1 MIKPGPVFTPPQTPA
16 ARCLHLV
23 RLNPIITRSELVEA
37 TGLSQPTITRAT
49 AALLE
54 AGLVQERT
62 DLTRTRGRGRPTVPL
77 EVADSKWMLAGI
89 AIGTSQTHI
98 ALFDTMGRTLREDDI
113 STPVA
118 HLSES
123 DFIEHIMAGVN
134 RLTTGTA
141 RTLVSVGVTTSGAVD
156 EDGLVWASNLGW
168 EGVDIAARL
177 RYQFNVPV
185 VVSSAIPA
193 ILGSETQ
200 SADLDKTGNVLVL
213 FADDSTGAALST
225 KDGVTQLV
233 PLPTISSKLLNL
245 QDASSED
252 NVATQAVLDA
262 LAVNDVH
269 ASSLAEAAQL
279 AENNA
284 TAREILDERARLLG
298 SIAADLVIEHNPV
311 TVVLA
316 GSAFIDDPNAAQ
328 IFAASVR
335 QLIAER
341 RAAHSTGDQHAS
353 DDASSDLADSVYA
366 DENAEQPA
374 SNDDVHELQLRL
386 IPTHREIVRAIARAA
401 ALDPLLRV
409 PLTLQPD
416 GSSLESAAPRRR
428 ASLRS

>member
-1 MIKPGPVFTPPQTPA
+1 MIKPGSVFSPPQTPA

-77 EVADSKWMLAGI
+77 EVADNKWILAGI
-89 AIGTSQTHI
+89 AIGTSRTHI

-118 HLSES
+118 RLSES

-134 RLTTGTA
+134 RLTTGIS
-141 RTLVSVGVTTSGAVD
+141 RTLVSVGVTTSGNVD
-156 EDGLVWASNLGW
+156 EDGLVWAANLGW

-200 SADLDKTGNVLVL
+200 SADLNQTGKVLVL

-225 KDGVTQLV
+225 EEGVTQLV
-233 PLPTISSKLLNL
+233 PLPRISSELLNL
-245 QDASSED
+245 HDAASED

-262 LAVNDVH
+262 LAAREIS
-269 ASSLAEAAQL
+269 ASTLAEAATI
-279 AENNA
+279 AEDNE
-284 TAREILDERARLLG
+284 TARGILDERAHLLA
-298 SIAADLVIEHNPV
+298 SIAADLVTEHNPV

-316 GSAFIDDPNAAQ
+316 GSAFIDDPHAAKL
-328 IFAASVR
+328 F
-335 QLIAER
+335 
-341 RAAHSTGDQHAS
+341 
-353 DDASSDLADSVYA
+353 ASSLRQHNTDA
-366 DENAEQPA
+366 
-374 SNDDVHELQLRL
+374 QLRL
-386 IPTHREIVRAIARAA
+386 IPTHREIVRAIARAV

-409 PLTLQPD
+409 PLSLQP
-416 GSSLESAAPRRR
+416 ST
-428 ASLRS
+428 ASVRS

>member
-1 MIKPGPVFTPPQTPA
+1 MIKPGSVFSPPQTPA

-77 EVADSKWMLAGI
+77 EVADNKWILAGI
-89 AIGTSQTHI
+89 AIGTSRTHI

-118 HLSES
+118 RLSES

-134 RLTTGTA
+134 RLTTGIS
-141 RTLVSVGVTTSGAVD
+141 RTLVSVGVTTSGNVD
-156 EDGLVWASNLGW
+156 EDGLVWAANLGW
-168 EGVDIAARL
+168 EGIDIAARL

-200 SADLDKTGNVLVL
+200 SADLNQTGKVLVL

-225 KDGVTQLV
+225 EEGVTQLV
-233 PLPTISSKLLNL
+233 PLPRISSELLNL
-245 QDASSED
+245 NDASSED

-262 LAVNDVH
+262 LAAREIS
-269 ASSLAEAAQL
+269 ASTLAEAATI
-279 AENNA
+279 AEDNE
-284 TAREILDERARLLG
+284 TARGILDERARLLA
-298 SIAADLVIEHNPV
+298 SIAADLVAEHNPV

-316 GSAFIDDPNAAQ
+316 GSAFIDDPHAAKL
-328 IFAASVR
+328 FACSLR
-335 QLIAER
+335 Q
-341 RAAHSTGDQHAS
+341 HNT
-353 DDASSDLADSVYA
+353 DA
-366 DENAEQPA
+366 
-374 SNDDVHELQLRL
+374 QLRL
-386 IPTHREIVRAIARAA
+386 IPTHREIVRAIARAV

-409 PLTLQPD
+409 PLSLQP
-416 GSSLESAAPRRR
+416 ST
-428 ASLRS
+428 ASVRS

>member
-1 MIKPGPVFTPPQTPA
+1 MIKPGSVFSPPQTPA

-77 EVADSKWMLAGI
+77 EVADNKWILAGI
-89 AIGTSQTHI
+89 AIGTSRTHI

-118 HLSES
+118 RLSES

-134 RLTTGTA
+134 RLTTGIS
-141 RTLVSVGVTTSGAVD
+141 RTLVSVGVTTSGNVD
-156 EDGLVWASNLGW
+156 EDGLVWAANLGW

-200 SADLDKTGNVLVL
+200 SADLNQTGKVLVL

-225 KDGVTQLV
+225 EEGVTQLV
-233 PLPTISSKLLNL
+233 PLPRISSELLNL
-245 QDASSED
+245 NDASSED

-262 LAVNDVH
+262 LA
-269 ASSLAEAAQL
+269 AREISGSTLAEAATI
-279 AENNA
+279 AEDNE
-284 TAREILDERARLLG
+284 TARGILDERAHLLA
-298 SIAADLVIEHNPV
+298 SIAADLVTEHNPV

-316 GSAFIDDPNAAQ
+316 GSAFIDDPHAAKL
-328 IFAASVR
+328 F
-335 QLIAER
+335 
-341 RAAHSTGDQHAS
+341 
-353 DDASSDLADSVYA
+353 ASSLRQHNTDA
-366 DENAEQPA
+366 
-374 SNDDVHELQLRL
+374 QLRL
-386 IPTHREIVRAIARAA
+386 IPTHREIVRAIARAV

-409 PLTLQPD
+409 PLSLQP
-416 GSSLESAAPRRR
+416 ST
-428 ASLRS
+428 ASVRS

>member
-1 MIKPGPVFTPPQTPA
+1 MIKPGSVFSPPQTPA

-77 EVADSKWMLAGI
+77 EVADNKWILAGI
-89 AIGTSQTHI
+89 AIGTSRTHI

-118 HLSES
+118 RLSES

-134 RLTTGTA
+134 RLTTGIS
-141 RTLVSVGVTTSGAVD
+141 RTLVSVGVTTSGNVD
-156 EDGLVWASNLGW
+156 EDGLVWAANLGW

-200 SADLDKTGNVLVL
+200 SADLNQTGKVLVL

-225 KDGVTQLV
+225 EEGVTQLV
-233 PLPTISSKLLNL
+233 PLPRISSELLNL
-245 QDASSED
+245 HDAASED

-262 LAVNDVH
+262 LA
-269 ASSLAEAAQL
+269 AREISGSTLAEAATI
-279 AENNA
+279 AEDNE
-284 TAREILDERARLLG
+284 TARGILDERAHLLA
-298 SIAADLVIEHNPV
+298 SIAADLVTEHNPV

-316 GSAFIDDPNAAQ
+316 GSAFIDDPHAAKL
-328 IFAASVR
+328 F
-335 QLIAER
+335 
-341 RAAHSTGDQHAS
+341 
-353 DDASSDLADSVYA
+353 ASSLRQHNTDA
-366 DENAEQPA
+366 
-374 SNDDVHELQLRL
+374 QLRL
-386 IPTHREIVRAIARAA
+386 IPTHREIVRAIARAV

-409 PLTLQPD
+409 PLSLQP
-416 GSSLESAAPRRR
+416 ST
-428 ASLRS
+428 ASVRS

>member
-77 EVADSKWMLAGI
+77 EVADSKWILAGI
-89 AIGTSQTHI
+89 AIGTSRTHI

-113 STPVA
+113 ATPVA
-118 HLSES
+118 RLSES

-134 RLTTGTA
+134 RLTTGIS
-141 RTLVSVGVTTSGAVD
+141 RTLVSVGVTTSGNVD

-168 EGVDIAARL
+168 EGVDIAERL

-200 SADLDKTGNVLVL
+200 SAELDKQENVLVL

-225 KDGVTQLV
+225 EEGVTQLV
-233 PLPTISSKLLNL
+233 PLPTISSELLNL
-245 QDASSED
+245 KDAASED
-252 NVATQAVLDA
+252 NVSTQAVLDA
-262 LAVNDVH
+262 LAVDDIHVNT
-269 ASSLAEAAQL
+269 LAEAAEV
-279 AENNA
+279 AEDNE
-284 TAREILDERARLLG
+284 TARSILDERARLLA
-298 SIAADLVIEHNPV
+298 SIAADLVVEHNPV

-316 GSAFIDDPNAAQ
+316 GSAFIDDPRAAKL
-328 IFAASVR
+328 FASHIR
-335 QLIAER
+335 EFIAER
-341 RAAHSTGDQHAS
+341 RDGADIHA
-353 DDASSDLADSVYA
+353 
-366 DENAEQPA
+366 
-374 SNDDVHELQLRL
+374 LQLRL
-386 IPTHREIVRAIARAA
+386 IPTHQEIVRAIARAV

-409 PLTLQPD
+409 PLSLQP
-416 GSSLESAAPRRR
+416 SSPPAETPTPRRR
-428 ASLRS
+428 ASLRG

>member
-77 EVADSKWMLAGI
+77 EVADSKWILAGI
-89 AIGTSQTHI
+89 AIGTSRTHI

-113 STPVA
+113 ATPVA
-118 HLSES
+118 RLSES

-134 RLTTGTA
+134 RLTTGIS
-141 RTLVSVGVTTSGAVD
+141 RTLVSVGVTTSGNVD

-168 EGVDIAARL
+168 EGVDIAERL

-200 SADLDKTGNVLVL
+200 SAELDKQENVLVL

-225 KDGVTQLV
+225 EEGVTQLV
-233 PLPTISSKLLNL
+233 PLPTISSELLNL
-245 QDASSED
+245 KEAASED
-252 NVATQAVLDA
+252 NVSTQAVLDA
-262 LAVNDVH
+262 LAVDDIHVTT
-269 ASSLAEAAQL
+269 LAEAAKV
-279 AENNA
+279 AEDNE
-284 TAREILDERARLLG
+284 TARSILDERARLLA
-298 SIAADLVIEHNPV
+298 SIAADLVVEHNPV

-316 GSAFIDDPNAAQ
+316 GSAFIDDPRAAKL
-328 IFAASVR
+328 FASYVR
-335 QLIAER
+335 EFIAER
-341 RAAHSTGDQHAS
+341 RDGADIHA
-353 DDASSDLADSVYA
+353 
-366 DENAEQPA
+366 
-374 SNDDVHELQLRL
+374 LQLRL
-386 IPTHREIVRAIARAA
+386 IPTHHEIVRAIARAV

-409 PLTLQPD
+409 PLSLQP
-416 GSSLESAAPRRR
+416 SSPPAEAPTPRRR
-428 ASLRS
+428 ASLRG

>member
-37 TGLSQPTITRAT
+37 TGLSQPTVTRAT

-77 EVADSKWMLAGI
+77 EVADSKWILAGI
-89 AIGTSQTHI
+89 AIGTSRTHI

-113 STPVA
+113 ATPVA
-118 HLSES
+118 RLSES

-134 RLTTGTA
+134 RLTTGIS
-141 RTLVSVGVTTSGAVD
+141 RTLVSVGVTTSGNVD

-168 EGVDIAARL
+168 EGVDIAERL

-200 SADLDKTGNVLVL
+200 SAELDKQENVLVL

-225 KDGVTQLV
+225 EEGVTQLV
-233 PLPTISSKLLNL
+233 PLPTISSELLNL
-245 QDASSED
+245 KDAPSED
-252 NVATQAVLDA
+252 NVSTRAVLDA
-262 LAVNDVH
+262 LAVDDIHVNT
-269 ASSLAEAAQL
+269 LAEAAEV
-279 AENNA
+279 AEDNE
-284 TAREILDERARLLG
+284 TARSILDERARLLA
-298 SIAADLVIEHNPV
+298 SIAADLVVEHNPV

-316 GSAFIDDPNAAQ
+316 GSAFIDDPRAATL
-328 IFAASVR
+328 FASYVR
-335 QLIAER
+335 EFIAER
-341 RAAHSTGDQHAS
+341 RDGADIHA
-353 DDASSDLADSVYA
+353 
-366 DENAEQPA
+366 
-374 SNDDVHELQLRL
+374 LQLRL
-386 IPTHREIVRAIARAA
+386 IPTHHEIVRAIARAV

-409 PLTLQPD
+409 PLSLQP
-416 GSSLESAAPRRR
+416 SSPPAEAPTPRRR
-428 ASLRS
+428 ASLRG

>member
-1 MIKPGPVFTPPQTPA
+1 MIKPGSVFSPPQTPA

-77 EVADSKWMLAGI
+77 EVADNKWILAGI
-89 AIGTSQTHI
+89 AIGTSRTHI

-118 HLSES
+118 RLSES

-134 RLTTGTA
+134 RLTTGIS
-141 RTLVSVGVTTSGAVD
+141 RTLVSVGVTTSGNVD
-156 EDGLVWASNLGW
+156 EDGLVWAANLGW

-200 SADLDKTGNVLVL
+200 SADLNQTGKVLVL

-225 KDGVTQLV
+225 EAGVTQLV
-233 PLPTISSKLLNL
+233 PLPRISSELLNL
-245 QDASSED
+245 HDSASED

-262 LAVNDVH
+262 LAAREIS
-269 ASSLAEAAQL
+269 ASTLAEAATI
-279 AENNA
+279 AEDNE
-284 TAREILDERARLLG
+284 TARGILDERAHLLA
-298 SIAADLVIEHNPV
+298 SIAADLVTEHNPV

-316 GSAFIDDPNAAQ
+316 GSAFIDDPHAAKL
-328 IFAASVR
+328 F
-335 QLIAER
+335 
-341 RAAHSTGDQHAS
+341 
-353 DDASSDLADSVYA
+353 ASSLRQHNTDA
-366 DENAEQPA
+366 
-374 SNDDVHELQLRL
+374 QLRL
-386 IPTHREIVRAIARAA
+386 IPTHREIVRAIARAV

-409 PLTLQPD
+409 PLSLQP
-416 GSSLESAAPRRR
+416 ST
-428 ASLRS
+428 ASVRS